1 MSSSQNYRTAFQ
13 LSSGDLTEN
22 EINDLVNDLSSK
34 LSKTGDTLQ
43 GNLNCD
49 STYRLTNVPNPSS
62 NGDVA
67 NKIYVDNNIKL
78 STLSLTF
85 VDNGLEADINGSI
98 LLLLNDI
105 ANPTEY
111 YNGRIAYVH
120 VQHIDFTNRAVAR
133 SLKKFQI
140 SGSVW
145 QFVSNLTSS
154 I

>member
-67 NKIYVDNNIKL
+67 NKIYVDNVVGNGGT
-78 STLSLTF
+78 TLNNT
-85 VDNGLEADINGSI
+85 IISI
-98 LLLLNDI
+98 YNDL
-105 ANPTEY
+105 ANK
-111 YNGRIAYVH
+111 V
-120 VQHIDFTNRAVAR
+120 
-133 SLKKFQI
+133 
-140 SGSVW
+140 
-145 QFVSNLTSS
+145 
-154 I
+154 